1 MLDIRGPGY
10 TSFNLLSHHS
20 TQIDLQSPAVME
32 PSGGVAHAAE
42 EENEYTEGGE
52 GSRRQQGRGENTAT
66 EASGAIDAPRVAQ
79 DANKNINIKNE
90 DFAAP
95 VRGDEANK
103 AVHVDSSTE
112 APALAPAAVDSTN
125 SIDTARGA
133 GFADAS
139 VESGGYAS
147 GDGAHTPGFE
157 DTKTAGLRQ
166 QDINTPAQ
174 RQKQPQHEH
183 QPAVAARGSMVPD
196 KEDDDDEPDGTT
208 PRHTLQNYAS
218 RESGA
223 ALLESSPGAK
233 GMANLLVDSKDKYAI
248 SPCEDKRWAVLG
260 LSEDI
265 VVRTIKISSHEKYSS
280 LVKDFQVENGGGVR
294 RRTVQPCRPV
304 GPSSMQATPA
314 LLAVLYSSNCVVVV
328 QVLLLYYCK
337 ESVHMSTYVRK
348 GFKLQSDDI
357 RLSFFC
363 SCVCAPVCSTHE
375 WYESDTSLLSTP
387 APPRVR
393 APYLKRRATT
403 RQM

>member
-1 MLDIRGPGY
+1 
-10 TSFNLLSHHS
+10 
-20 TQIDLQSPAVME
+20 ME

-42 EENEYTEGGE
+42 EEKEYTEGGE
-52 GSRRQQGRGENTAT
+52 GSRRPQGRGGNMAT
-66 EASGAIDAPRVAQ
+66 EASGAIDAPRLAQ
-79 DANKNINIKNE
+79 QVTNKNINIKNE

-95 VRGDEANK
+95 VSGDEANK
-103 AVHVDSSTE
+103 AVHLDSSAD
-112 APALAPAAVDSTN
+112 APAPAPAEVDSTN
-125 SIDTARGA
+125 GIDAARGA
-133 GFADAS
+133 GISGAS

-147 GDGAHTPGFE
+147 GDGAHTAGFE
-157 DTKTAGLRQ
+157 DTRTAGLRQ

-174 RQKQPQHEH
+174 RQEQPQHEH

-196 KEDDDDEPDGTT
+196 KEDDDDEPDGAA

-280 LVKDFQVENGGGVR
+280 LVKDFQVENDGGVR
-294 RRTVQPCRPV
+294 RRTVQPCHPV
-304 GPSSMQATPA
+304 APSSIQTAPA
-314 LLAVLYSSNCVVVV
+314 LLAVCASSTV
-328 QVLLLYYCK
+328 VLLMYYKVQCSVKRPHVHVCLQKGCK
-337 ESVHMSTYVRK
+337 
-348 GFKLQSDDI
+348 LPSDAI
-357 RLSFFC
+357 RLSFFLFSC
-363 SCVCAPVCSTHE
+363 CVCVLVCSMRE

-387 APPRVR
+387 TPSRAR